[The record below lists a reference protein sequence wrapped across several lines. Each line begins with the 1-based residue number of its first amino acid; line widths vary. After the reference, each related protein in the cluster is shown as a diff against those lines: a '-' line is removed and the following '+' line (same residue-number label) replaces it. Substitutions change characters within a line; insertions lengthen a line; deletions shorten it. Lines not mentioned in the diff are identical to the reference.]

1 MTTHAALRPGNVAV
15 ITGGADG
22 IGLAAAKYYK
32 SLGMNVCIAD
42 IDSEQLD
49 KSAGE
54 LGDALTVVT
63 DVTQL
68 ADVQALR
75 DQALERFGR
84 VDVLMNN
91 AGVARHCASWS
102 EIDAWRAVLETNLWG
117 VINGIHSFLPSKIEQ
132 GRPGQWGT

>member
-1 MTTHAALRPGNVAV
+1 
-15 ITGGADG
+15 
-22 IGLAAAKYYK
+22 
-32 SLGMNVCIAD
+32 MNVCIAD

-102 EIDAWRAVLETNLWG
+102 EIDVWRAVLETNLWG